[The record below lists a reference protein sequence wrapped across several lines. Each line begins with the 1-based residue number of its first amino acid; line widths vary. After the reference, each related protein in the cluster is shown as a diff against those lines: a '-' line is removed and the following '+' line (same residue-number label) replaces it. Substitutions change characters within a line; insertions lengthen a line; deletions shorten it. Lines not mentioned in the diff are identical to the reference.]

1 MKCICSLIFLQNF
14 NFIDIKCKS
23 VLDILK
29 WSSLVTVFTVVTC
42 NYHLTPDTEDVAW
55 LVSAVYWHSLEA
67 THCPRLGRSDSG
79 CEETPLPAQLATLHW
94 DMRHDSIL
102 SSQCYH
108 STWSLATAINGQL
121 CSKLLFRTNVTTWF
135 EKEDEGRLYYNLR
148 NVVCCL
154 CSFKDYQLIRLFW
167 LSNDNNKKQNK

>member
-1 MKCICSLIFLQNF
+1 MDFQQQNNLLVNIHILSWAWIQFLPVMKCICSLIFLQNF

-79 CEETPLPAQLATLHW
+79 CEETPLPAQLATLHCTETW
-94 DMRHDSIL
+94 DMTQYCH
-102 SSQCYH
+102 
-108 STWSLATAINGQL
+108 
-121 CSKLLFRTNVTTWF
+121 
-135 EKEDEGRLYYNLR
+135 R
-148 NVVCCL
+148 NVITQPGHWPLRSMVNYAANCFL
-154 CSFKDYQLIRLFW
+154 EQML
-167 LSNDNNKKQNK
+167 